1 MSTMMKIGLFCVVM
15 SLGGIVLNGAASKA
29 QEIKTTRLQAIEAQV
44 GL

>member
-1 MSTMMKIGLFCVVM
+1 MKVCLFCVVM
-15 SLGGIVLNGAASKA
+15 SFGGMVLNGASSKA